1 MPQVVVPIDEY
12 LAEVADDG
20 LVLLL
25 EGPAGGG
32 DGVLVRHAES
42 NLLVEEAVL
51 QAQRQLLVVVG
62 LLFDSGGDGGVGG
75 EVHDEVG
82 EFGHRDGIVD
92 GNDELL
98 VEAHPQHNLRLH
110 CLNFADYLPQLGT
123 ATVKG
128 IATIITVIIITTIIV
143 SIIIVASVVAV
154 ASIIVCMSLIAY
166 GLIGL
171 AGGVVGCTVVS

>member
-51 QAQRQLLVVVG
+51 QAQGQLLVVVG
-62 LLFDSGGDGGVGG
+62 LLFHSGGDGGVGG

-92 GNDELL
+92 GDDELL
-98 VEAHPQHNLRLH
+98 VEAYPQHNLRLH

-123 ATVKG
+123 ATVKD
-128 IATIITVIIITTIIV
+128 IATIITTIIV
-143 SIIIVASVVAV
+143 SSIIVASVVV
-154 ASIIVCMSLIAY
+154 IASIIVCMSLIAY

-171 AGGVVGCTVVS
+171 AAGVVGCTVVS